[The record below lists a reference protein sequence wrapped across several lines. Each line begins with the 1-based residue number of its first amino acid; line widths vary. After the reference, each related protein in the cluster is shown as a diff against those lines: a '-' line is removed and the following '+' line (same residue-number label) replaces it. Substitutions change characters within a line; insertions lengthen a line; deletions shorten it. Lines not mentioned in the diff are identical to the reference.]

1 MLDNFQGKYLVM
13 ELDPTSL
20 AAPFKV
26 QTSWYVITGAPCSGK
41 TTLIDQLA
49 NAGYTT
55 LYETARL
62 YYEMEIAK
70 GRTSQEI
77 RDSGNQTQVGI
88 FEMQQKLEAGLSAS
102 EVAFLDRGLPDSL
115 TFHRVFGLNPDSL
128 LPECCHF
135 RYKSVFVLERLPVE
149 REIKLGPEDEITAH
163 FIDQWLER
171 DYHALGYSVLR
182 VPVMPPQERLAFVLE
197 KSFMVG
203 KN

>member
-1 MLDNFQGKYLVM
+1 MLDNFQGKYLVK
-13 ELDPTSL
+13 ELNPASL

-26 QTSWYVITGAPCSGK
+26 QTSWHVITGAPCSGK

-49 NAGYTT
+49 NAGYNT
-55 LYETARL
+55 LHETARL
-62 YYEMEIAK
+62 YFELEIAK

-77 RDSGNQTQVGI
+77 RNCGEPTQAGI
-88 FEMQQKLEAGLSAS
+88 FELQRKLETGLSTS
-102 EVAFLDRGLPDSL
+102 EVVFLDRALPDSL
-115 TFHRVFGLNPDSL
+115 TFYRVFGLNPDSL
-128 LPECCHF
+128 LPACRHN
-135 RYKSVFVLERLPVE
+135 RYQSVFILERLPVE

-197 KSFMVG
+197 KSSMVG

>member
-1 MLDNFQGKYLVM
+1 
-13 ELDPTSL
+13 
-20 AAPFKV
+20 
-26 QTSWYVITGAPCSGK
+26 
-41 TTLIDQLA
+41 
-49 NAGYTT
+49 
-55 LYETARL
+55 
-62 YYEMEIAK
+62 MEIAK

-128 LPECCHF
+128 LPECRHF